1 LHAGLVIYDNL
12 QKVSGGYLYD
22 RQLVEYLRRKGDRV
36 SIVSVPWRNYAYHI
50 MDNFSRPLLEKLTH
64 MTLDVLIEDELN
76 HPSCFLFNHL
86 LRERVNYPI
95 ITIVHHLRSREIHPN
110 WQKVLYQW
118 VERHYLSSV
127 DGFVYNSKDTQRAVE
142 HCIGHHKPSV
152 VAPPGGNRFARTIT
166 EAEIV
171 ERAEQ
176 KGPRR
181 ILFLGNVIPRKG
193 LHILLDALEEL
204 CTTDYALTVV
214 GSLTVDER
222 YARTMVRRGGELA
235 HRVEYTGIID
245 DDELARHLKTN
256 HVLVIPS
263 SYEGFGIAYLEGMG
277 FGLPAI
283 ASTMGGAREVI
294 RHGEDGF
301 LVEPDDSSSLA
312 HYLRL
317 LLHDD
322 KRLVLM
328 SLAALQ
334 RSAAFPTWCETAMR
348 IRTFLLS
355 LSSDRHA

>member
-1 LHAGLVIYDNL
+1 MHAGLVIYDNL

-36 SIVSVPWRNYAYHI
+36 SIMSMPWRNYAYHI
-50 MDNFSRPLLEKLTH
+50 MDNFSRPLLEKLTRV
-64 MTLDVLIEDELN
+64 TLDVLIEDELN
-76 HPSCFLFNHL
+76 HPSCFLLNHL

-142 HCIGHHKPSV
+142 HCIGHQKPSV
-152 VAPPGGNRFARTIT
+152 VAFPGGNRFARTIT
-166 EAEIV
+166 EAEII
-171 ERAEQ
+171 ERAGR

-193 LHILLDALEEL
+193 LHILLDSLEEL
-204 CTTDYALTVV
+204 PTTDWDLTVV
-214 GSLTVDER
+214 GSLTMDER
-222 YARTMVRRGGELA
+222 YARVMMRRSRRLV

-245 DDELARHLKTN
+245 DDELEHYLETS
-256 HVLVIPS
+256 HVLVVPS

-283 ASTMGGAREVI
+283 ACTIGGAQEVI
-294 RHGEDGF
+294 RHGENGF
-301 LVEPDDSSSLA
+301 LIEPDDSSSLA
-312 HYLRL
+312 HYLGL
-317 LLHDD
+317 LLHND
-322 KRLVLM
+322 KRLIMM
-328 SLAALQ
+328 SLAA
-334 RSAAFPTWCETAMR
+334 RRHSAAFPTWSETAIR

-355 LSSDRHA
+355 LLHDRHT

>member
-1 LHAGLVIYDNL
+1 MHAGLVIYDNL

-36 SIVSVPWRNYAYHI
+36 SIVSMPWRNYVYHI
-50 MDNFSRPLLEKLTH
+50 MDNFSRPLLERLTH
-64 MTLDVLIEDELN
+64 MPLDVLIEDELN
-76 HPSCFLFNHL
+76 HPSCFLLNHL
-86 LRERVNYPI
+86 LRERVSYPI
-95 ITIVHHLRSREIHPN
+95 ITIVHHLRSREIHPS

-127 DGFVYNSKDTQRAVE
+127 DGFVYNSKDTRRAVE
-142 HCIGHHKPSV
+142 HCIGHQKPSV
-152 VAPPGGNRFARTIT
+152 VASPGGDRFAQTIT

-171 ERAEQ
+171 ERAAQ

-193 LHILLDALEEL
+193 LHILFDALEEL
-204 CTTDYALTVV
+204 RTTDWALTVV
-214 GSLTVDER
+214 GSLIMDER
-222 YARTMVRRGGELA
+222 YVRPMVRRSRRLA

-245 DDELARHLKTN
+245 DDELARRLKTS
-256 HVLVIPS
+256 HVLVVPS

-283 ASTMGGAREVI
+283 ASTMGGAQEVI

-301 LVEPDDSSSLA
+301 LVEPNDSSSLA

-322 KRLVLM
+322 KRLVTM
-328 SLAALQ
+328 SLAA
-334 RSAAFPTWCETAMR
+334 RRHYAAFPTWCETAMR

-355 LSSDRHA
+355 LLNDRHA